1 MSFGLT
7 SRAARVLLLSTIAMG
22 TGGLNVSAAAAE
34 IAKPKDDNAT
44 AKHFFAKRSNG
55 SRNNRSRQ
63 ADTPAETATNRSNGR
78 GRNNTSTQSDATV
91 ETATN
96 RSNGRGRNNGQNNS
110 VTTPDI
116 VTPIPLDFARETT
129 NGGNSGSIA
138 AEVPSFNI
146 ADTTAEAL
154 ETASTDTRPAQLAAY
169 QAARIA
175 LFEAAAQQDAAYQI
189 YLNLVNLDETS
200 IAAQFPNS
208 GYDAAVT
215 QAHTTYIASRDNMA
229 EKQEVTRALLM
240 EISDGTPL
248 SDGAVQELNG
258 LLGV

>member
-1 MSFGLT
+1 MSLGLT
-7 SRAARVLLLSTIAMG
+7 SRAARVLLLSTIAIG
-22 TGGLNVSAAAAE
+22 TGGLNVSMAAAE
-34 IAKPKDDNAT
+34 ITKPKGDNAT
-44 AKHFFAKRSNG
+44 TKLVFAKRSNG

-63 ADTPAETATNRSNGR
+63 ADAPAETATNRSNNR
-78 GRNNTSTQSDATV
+78 ARNNTSTQSYATA

-110 VTTPDI
+110 G
-116 VTPIPLDFARETT
+116 A
-129 NGGNSGSIA
+129 IA

-146 ADTTAEAL
+146 ADTAAEAL
-154 ETASTDTRPAQLAAY
+154 ETASTDTRSAQLAAY

-189 YLNLVNLDETS
+189 YLNLMSLDEAS

-215 QAHTTYIASRDNMA
+215 QAHTTYITSRDDMA
-229 EKQEVTRALLM
+229 AKQEVTRALLM
-240 EISDGTPL
+240 EISGGAPL